1 MKRYTLRELQAMKTI
16 SQGHMDNLKI
26 ETDNTKVW
34 LSRMTVEDG
43 MPYNNMVTVEKL
55 INGKWET
62 IEEYQAE
69 IHYHNGADKNIAN
82 LILRKIKNQMG
93 YREKE
98 IVANLAEVEQ
108 NQEVPKGYIQYWFYD
123 AEGNGFQA
131 GYSAN
136 LPNGGSW
143 GITQ

>member
-1 MKRYTLRELQAMKTI
+1 MKKYTLRELQAMETI
-16 SQGHMDNLKI
+16 EQGHTDNLKI
-26 ETDNTKVW
+26 KTEDTKVW

-69 IHYHNGADKNIAN
+69 IHYHNGADKDIAN

-108 NQEVPKGYIQYWFYD
+108 NQEVPKGYIQYRFYD
-123 AEGNGFQA
+123 VEGNGFQA
-131 GYSAN
+131 GKDIYGN
-136 LPNGGSW
+136 W
-143 GITQ
+143 GITL